1 MDTSVLAASIGSAV
15 GTAGTAGTADTV
27 NTAADLLR
35 YLTSPC

>member
-15 GTAGTAGTADTV
+15 GTAGTADTV